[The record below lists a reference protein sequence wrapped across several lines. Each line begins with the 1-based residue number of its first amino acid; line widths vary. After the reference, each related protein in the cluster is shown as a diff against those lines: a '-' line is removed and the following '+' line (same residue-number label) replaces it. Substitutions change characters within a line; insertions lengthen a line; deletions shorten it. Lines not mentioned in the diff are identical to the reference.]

1 MTRVLVIDGGDGRGD
16 ALVALMRRETY
27 EVVTVGSGRA
37 GLAAFDR
44 WRPDIVL
51 LDSALPDAPGIDV
64 CRSLLTRAGGAGL
77 IVLSAAADDD
87 ETERVVGLE
96 LGADDYVGALCSPR
110 ELLARVRAVL
120 RRRRE
125 YGADREQSSVLE
137 AGPVRVDVE
146 RHVVVVAGRR
156 TELPLREFDLLTLLL
171 RNEGRV
177 VTRPQLMDRVWGVDY
192 VGDTKTLDVHVKRLR
207 EKIEPVPSQPRY
219 LLTVRGVGYKMV
231 AS

>member
-1 MTRVLVIDGGDGRGD
+1 MTRVLVIDGGDARGD
-16 ALVALMRRETY
+16 AVTELMRRETY
-27 EVVTVGSGRA
+27 EVVAVGSGRA
-37 GLAAFDR
+37 GLVAFDR

-51 LDSALPDAPGIDV
+51 IDPALPDVPGIDV
-64 CRSLLTRAGGAGL
+64 CRGLLTRAGGAGL
-77 IVLSAAADDD
+77 IVMSTCDDD

-125 YGADREQSSVLE
+125 YGAHRAQSSVLE

-171 RNEGRV
+171 RHEGRV

-231 AS
+231 DS